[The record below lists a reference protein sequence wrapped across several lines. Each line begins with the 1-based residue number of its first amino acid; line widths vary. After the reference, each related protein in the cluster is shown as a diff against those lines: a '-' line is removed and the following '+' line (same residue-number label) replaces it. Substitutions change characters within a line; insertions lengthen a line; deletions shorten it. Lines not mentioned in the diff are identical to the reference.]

1 MSMIGSV
8 SSGPAATRAAETPRN
23 SRRDMAS
30 MIIYPTLPPLPDRR
44 EVALAEP
51 SPSVTVRAEPVH
63 QALAGRLIMA
73 VNVQATLAELFRS
86 HGFPPS
92 VHGDW
97 LFFAPQELLCSGRI
111 TREWSDNQRCV
122 QLDISLLLGPDK
134 KICESCAG
142 FGPTRDEAVADALQ
156 VFSMY
161 SFHVL
166 LAAFFSDAKNE
177 EVTREQWVVGGEPRQ
192 VLLSN
197 LVMRGKY
204 PASLDDVPD
213 LIKAAELHL
222 KGRQLPVGTHW
233 MRLYFARAGETIT
246 SEALLDNEPD
256 EALQST
262 IAAMPWATTT
272 EFYSARYFLILQDG
286 LDVSRAIATISQSE
300 QSADETIR
308 RKLMLHG
315 STGSQA
321 RRLVA

>member
-1 MSMIGSV
+1 
-8 SSGPAATRAAETPRN
+8 
-23 SRRDMAS
+23 
-30 MIIYPTLPPLPDRR
+30 
-44 EVALAEP
+44 
-51 SPSVTVRAEPVH
+51 
-63 QALAGRLIMA
+63 
-73 VNVQATLAELFRS
+73 
-86 HGFPPS
+86 
-92 VHGDW
+92 
-97 LFFAPQELLCSGRI
+97 
-111 TREWSDNQRCV
+111 
-122 QLDISLLLGPDK
+122 
-134 KICESCAG
+134 
-142 FGPTRDEAVADALQ
+142 
-156 VFSMY
+156 MY

-321 RRLVA
+321 RRLVALVPLAFGRLFLTGKNITFPDRAVLSNPKTLDRAEVLLMDDPVFREALRIAKESLQRDTITTEDFAAVARRSAEVKTIIGAQITASRNLENTVLQPSIIHLSDEEHSPRSDQPLVSSKQKPWWKFWT